1 MAELCHIYLYAY
13 IYIYLYIYICV
24 YIYLKSAVSIYKNRY
39 ILGLGTLQLRVLDY
53 LSSSNKHSRH
63 KSNKRL
69 KQTNTILLHMRWG
82 GLEAKHPS
90 FGSQQI
96 GVQILDS
103 SIICFLTLVKLLELL
118 WPQCPCL
125 SAGDLMESESRGC
138 SKS

>member
-1 MAELCHIYLYAY
+1 MSY
-13 IYIYLYIYICV
+13 ISICIYLYIPIYLHLCL
-24 YIYLKSAVSIYKNRY
+24 YLYLKSAVSIYKYRY

-96 GVQILDS
+96 GVQILDT
-103 SIICFLTLVKLLELL
+103 SIICFITLVKLLEFL

>member
-1 MAELCHIYLYAY
+1 MSY
-13 IYIYLYIYICV
+13 ISICIYLYIPIYLHLCL
-24 YIYLKSAVSIYKNRY
+24 YLYLKSAVSIYKYRY

-69 KQTNTILLHMRWG
+69 KQTNTILLHMRQG